1 MKRFLRDSASAIV
14 LSFLTA
20 SFPAGAMEKDG
31 EEISIGLPGA
41 VASASAV
48 AASSSHEDLSDR
60 DVVDFKKLAEQGDP
74 EATYQLA
81 RHYLEGGG
89 VEKNLALA
97 HVFFG
102 TASRMGHV
110 DARYRLGLMLLKG
123 EGCSQDRQG
132 AHLSL
137 CLAAAQG
144 HGKAREALVEHF
156 SEMSGEPSEVDFFT
170 REVLRTTA
178 PASSSEGGNQ

>member
-1 MKRFLRDSASAIV
+1 MKKFLRDSASAIV

-31 EEISIGLPGA
+31 EEISIGLPA
-41 VASASAV
+41 AV
-48 AASSSHEDLSDR
+48 AASSSHKDLSDR

-81 RHYLEGGG
+81 RHYLEGRG

-110 DARYRLGLMLLKG
+110 DAHYIFGLMLLKG
-123 EGCSQDRQG
+123 EGCSQDRKG

-156 SEMSGEPSEVDFFT
+156 SEMSGEPSEVDFLT
-170 REVLRTTA
+170 LEVLKMTA